1 MSAAGAKDRLVGWGY
16 GAAWSTIKVLPEGVA
31 YRLFDVIADRLWK
44 RRGKAVLQ
52 LEANLLRVLG
62 KDTDPE
68 TLRAVSRLGM
78 RSALRQYCEQFRL
91 PVWSRKRV
99 VSRADITPEDVRLL
113 RALAESPRGVVL
125 ALGHS
130 GNYDHAGAWLV
141 NLLDGGFTTV
151 AEHLKPESV
160 AEKFLDYR
168 RGLGMEVLPHDGG
181 PSVFGTLARRL
192 REGKV
197 VCLVADRDLSASG
210 VTVDFFGEQV
220 RMAAG
225 PAALAV
231 QTGAALHP
239 ANLWFSAPGRMG
251 IRVHPEIPVPA
262 EGTRPEK
269 IAQMT
274 QALADAYAVGVAAH
288 PEDWHMLQKYFLADL
303 DPAKAPGSA
312 KPPTMDAPT
321 TTPQDSDSAAEG
333 TA

>member
-1 MSAAGAKDRLVGWGY
+1 VSAKDRFVGWGY
-16 GAAWSTIKVLPEGVA
+16 GAAWSIIKLLPEKAA
-31 YRLFDVIADRLWK
+31 YRLFDAVADRIWK

-62 KDTDPE
+62 KDTDAE
-68 TLRAVSRLGM
+68 TLKAVSHKAM

-91 PVWSRKRV
+91 PVWDRKRTV
-99 VSRADITPEDVRLL
+99 NSVDFPPEDVKLL
-113 RALAESPRGVVL
+113 RSAIDSGRGAVL
-125 ALGHS
+125 ALGHT

-141 NLLDGGFTTV
+141 NFSGGFTTV

-197 VCLVADRDLSASG
+197 VCLVADRDLSSSG
-210 VTVDFFGEQV
+210 VAVQFFGETA

-239 ANLWFSAPGRMG
+239 VNLWYSAPGRMA
-251 IRVHPEIPVPA
+251 IHVHPEIPVPA

-269 IAQMT
+269 VAQMT
-274 QALADAYAVGVAAH
+274 QALADAYAEGIAAH

-303 DPAKAPGSA
+303 DPAKAPTAS
-312 KPPTMDAPT
+312 
-321 TTPQDSDSAAEG
+321 AEG
-333 TA
+333 AASPGQAES